1 MQKNTTMS
9 PCCNNSY
16 PDVSLEEFEHRC
28 LTDYATVTAL
38 VHSLT
43 DSIRPIYFRPSRL
56 ASRDLEVC

>member
-9 PCCNNSY
+9 CCNNSY
-16 PDVSLEEFEHRC
+16 PDVSLEEFEHIC
-28 LTDYATVTAL
+28 LTDYTTVTAL

-43 DSIRPIYFRPSRL
+43 DSILPIYFRPSQL